1 MRSIFRYELRR
12 SFRDNKAMLL
22 CLLIWLLLGLSFYIN
37 HVKVK
42 QANTQVE
49 TALVLK
55 KQQWLKQDPKHPH
68 VAAHFGQFVFKPVL
82 ALSQIDPGVNAF
94 AGNYVY
100 LEPHRQND
108 FVFTSAQ
115 EQNASVR
122 FGELTPALILQ
133 MLVPL
138 LIIFMSFGSIASDRE
153 NGTLKL
159 LTAQGAKMYRLISG
173 KAFAGFALIT
183 AVILPVFL
191 LLPVVSSDFRN
202 NAMQTFPRGAL
213 LCAAY
218 LLYYLLLSIIVVW
231 ISALVKNAKSSLLVS
246 LCCWICFII
255 IIPKAIANVSADAN
269 PLISNEAFQSK
280 ISNDIKKGIDGH
292 NPDEKRREELIA
304 ATLKKYNVDS
314 LPELPVN
321 IEGIVMQTAE
331 EYSSKVYDL
340 HFGKVQQT
348 LRNQNKWSS
357 YAAIVNPYNA
367 IRNISMGLALTDV
380 NSHIYF
386 QKSAEAYRREFVKFL
401 NDDMT
406 YHSKAGTF
414 FTYKL
419 EPGMYAKV
427 PVFKYKYPSVPDTL
441 RNSRIEFL
449 SLFAAIII
457 LLLLVRYTSHKIS
470 VS

>member
-1 MRSIFRYELRR
+1 MRSIFRYELKRNLK
-12 SFRDNKAMLL
+12 DNKAMLFF
-22 CLLIWLLLGLSFYIN
+22 LLIWLLLGLSFYIN

-55 KQQWLKQDPKHPH
+55 KQQWLEQDPKHPH
-68 VAAHFGQFVFKPVL
+68 VAAHFGQFVFKPAL
-82 ALSQIDPGVNAF
+82 PLSQIDPGVNAY

-115 EQNASVR
+115 EQNASIR

-133 MLVPL
+133 MLAPL
-138 LIIFMSFGSIASDRE
+138 LIIFMSFGSIAFDRE

-159 LTAQGAKMYRLISG
+159 LTAQGAKMYQLILG
-173 KAFAGFALIT
+173 KAFAGFVLT
-183 AVILPVFL
+183 TVVTLTVFL
-191 LLPVVSSDFRN
+191 LLPIASFDFQS
-202 NAMQTFPRGAL
+202 NAMQTFPRGMI
-213 LCAAY
+213 LCASY
-218 LLYYLLLSIIVVW
+218 LLYYLLLNIAVVW
-231 ISALVKNAKSSLLVS
+231 ISALAKNAKSSLLIS
-246 LCCWICFII
+246 LSCWICFII
-255 IIPKAIANVSADAN
+255 IIPKAIANISADAN
-269 PLISNEAFQSK
+269 PLISSETFQLA
-280 ISNDIKKGIDGH
+280 ISNDIKNGIDGH
-292 NPDEKRREELIA
+292 NPDEKRKEELIA

-331 EYSSKVYDL
+331 EYSSKAYDL
-340 HFGKVQQT
+340 HFEKVQRT
-348 LRNQNKWSS
+348 LQNQNKWSS
-357 YAAIVNPYNA
+357 YASIVNPYNA

-406 YHSKAGTF
+406 YNSRPGTF

-419 EPGMYAKV
+419 DEKTYAKV
-427 PVFKYKYPSVPDTL
+427 PTFKYTYPPILDTL
-441 RNSRIEFL
+441 KHNSIELL
-449 SLFAAIII
+449 SLFVSIIALFLI
-457 LLLLVRYTSHKIS
+457 VRYTSYKIS

>member
-1 MRSIFRYELRR
+1 MWSIFRFELKR
-12 SFRDNKAMLL
+12 SFKDNKAMLF

-37 HVKVK
+37 HVKMK
-42 QANTQVE
+42 QANKQVE

-68 VAAHFGQFVFKPVL
+68 MAAHFGQFVFKPIL
-82 ALSQIDPGVNAF
+82 ALSQIDPGVNAYV
-94 AGNYVY
+94 GTYVY

-138 LIIFMSFGSIASDRE
+138 LIIFMSFGSIAFDRE
-153 NGTLKL
+153 NSTLKL
-159 LTAQGAKMYRLISG
+159 LKAQGAKMYQLILG
-173 KAFAGFALIT
+173 KAFAYFSLIT

-191 LLPVVSSDFRN
+191 FLFLFSSDFQN
-202 NAMQTFPRGAL
+202 DATKAFSRGVL
-213 LCAAY
+213 LFVAY
-218 LLYYLLLSIIVVW
+218 LLYYLLLCIVVIW
-231 ISALVKNAKSSLLVS
+231 VSALVKNAKSSLLVS
-246 LCCWICFII
+246 LSCWICFI
-255 IIPKAIANVSADAN
+255 IIPKAIANVSTDAN
-269 PLISNEAFQSK
+269 PLISNEILQSE

-292 NPDEKRREELIA
+292 NPDEKRKEEQIA
-304 ATLKKYNVDS
+304 ATLKKYNVNS

-321 IEGIVMQTAE
+321 IEGIIMQTAE

-340 HFGKVQQT
+340 HFEKVQQT

-367 IRNISMGLALTDV
+367 IQNISMGLALTDV

-386 QKSAEAYRREFVKFL
+386 QKSAEAYRRSYVKFL

-406 YHSKAGTF
+406 YNSKQGTF

-419 EPGMYAKV
+419 DANTYAKV
-427 PVFKYKYPSVPDTL
+427 PVFKYTYPSVLDTL

-457 LLLLVRYTSHKIS
+457 LLFLVRYTSNKIS